1 LRFCDTAGLVTLAIK
16 FNSFN
21 MKSWK
26 LNNKKIIWCIQIYV
40 YKYFLIKFIWHLFF
54 VLFIFRFEFFYMLC
68 WFSIISTFFF
78 TFEEKKEY
86 EIKLKN
92 ANEINFRR
100 AYESA
105 IKSIKNINKTK
116 CSMYATLFT
125 IWKKWS
131 HFFYIPSRHNI
142 LKAENS

>member
-1 LRFCDTAGLVTLAIK
+1 
-16 FNSFN
+16 
-21 MKSWK
+21 
-26 LNNKKIIWCIQIYV
+26 
-40 YKYFLIKFIWHLFF
+40 
-54 VLFIFRFEFFYMLC
+54 MLC

-125 IWKKWS
+125 I
-131 HFFYIPSRHNI
+131 
-142 LKAENS
+142 

>member
-1 LRFCDTAGLVTLAIK
+1 
-16 FNSFN
+16 
-21 MKSWK
+21 
-26 LNNKKIIWCIQIYV
+26 
-40 YKYFLIKFIWHLFF
+40 
-54 VLFIFRFEFFYMLC
+54 MLC

-105 IKSIKNINKTK
+105 IKSIKKI
-116 CSMYATLFT
+116 
-125 IWKKWS
+125 
-131 HFFYIPSRHNI
+131 
-142 LKAENS
+142 